1 MAPRPGHRQ
10 SECWLPSIGTPPTL
24 VKTKINGLGEYL
36 PTFETGAMSAIAS
49 ISKLKSGEV
58 HGPSFAVYAAVGG
71 DQNMVTRTK
80 AALTFALDAKSCRTA
95 EEQHPF
101 VMHVTMWLI
110 RRRRVAETIRLSRSL
125 AQVLRRKFRRLR
137 RRLSSKRLI
146 TSRASSLGHDC
157 HARSYGVNAKRSQP
171 AEELQDG
178 RSRNAPKDHSQWNSL
193 PKDKRQTAEQ
203 ATAFARKAVEENE
216 LQRSHG
222 AFRSAANTNDQAM
235 GRRFWKYLSIAKQAT
250 AAKRC
255 LSVCPLRMKLR

>member
-49 ISKLKSGEV
+49 ISEVKSGEV
-58 HGPSFAVYAAVGG
+58 YGPSFAVYAAVGG

-146 TSRASSLGHDC
+146 TSRPPVWGMIAMLD
-157 HARSYGVNAKRSQP
+157 R
-171 AEELQDG
+171 
-178 RSRNAPKDHSQWNSL
+178 
-193 PKDKRQTAEQ
+193 TA
-203 ATAFARKAVEENE
+203 
-216 LQRSHG
+216 
-222 AFRSAANTNDQAM
+222 
-235 GRRFWKYLSIAKQAT
+235 
-250 AAKRC
+250 
-255 LSVCPLRMKLR
+255 

>member
-49 ISKLKSGEV
+49 ISELKSGEV
-58 HGPSFAVYAAVGG
+58 YGPSFAVYAAVGG

-110 RRRRVAETIRLSRSL
+110 RPE
-125 AQVLRRKFRRLR
+125 
-137 RRLSSKRLI
+137 
-146 TSRASSLGHDC
+146 
-157 HARSYGVNAKRSQP
+157 P
-171 AEELQDG
+171 
-178 RSRNAPKDHSQWNSL
+178 QWV
-193 PKDKRQTAEQ
+193 K
-203 ATAFARKAVEENE
+203 
-216 LQRSHG
+216 
-222 AFRSAANTNDQAM
+222 
-235 GRRFWKYLSIAKQAT
+235 IA
-250 AAKRC
+250 
-255 LSVCPLRMKLR
+255 